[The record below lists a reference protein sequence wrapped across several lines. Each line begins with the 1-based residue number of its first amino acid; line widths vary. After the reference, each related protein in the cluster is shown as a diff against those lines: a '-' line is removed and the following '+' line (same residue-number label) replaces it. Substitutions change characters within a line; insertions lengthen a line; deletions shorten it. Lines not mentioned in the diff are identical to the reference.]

1 MTSAAAAR
9 LLAGRY
15 EVGELIGRGGMAEV
29 HAGYDARL
37 GRDVAIKILRADLAR
52 DVSFLQRFRRE
63 AQAAATL
70 NHPAIVSIF
79 DSGEE
84 MLTESGGAD
93 LSLPFIVMERVHGR
107 TLRQI
112 LHAEGPLAA
121 GEAARVMAETLSAL
135 GYSHAHGLV
144 HRDVKPANIMVDDT
158 GAVKVMDFG
167 IARAVADTA
176 ATMTNTSVVI
186 GTAQYLSPEQAQGHD
201 VDARSDVYG
210 AGCVLY
216 ELLTGRAPFIG
227 DSQVAIA
234 YQHVGE
240 EPTPPS
246 SFAPDIP
253 FELDCVVLHALAKDP
268 DERYQDAQE
277 MADDLYAVHRGAPI
291 GAAARATGQARR
303 AAGTGGLTGE
313 PATQSILDREPI
325 VIAET
330 DPHTGV
336 LPTYV
341 PAPRNRRALVALMAA
356 ILLATL
362 GVGLAIRS
370 GVVGVRQDVAV
381 PEVVNRME
389 AVAMAELSS
398 AGFAPDKRAVK
409 DLKPPGTVVSQD
421 PSPGSMRPPS
431 SRVTVF
437 VSAGPGV
444 VSVPDVSY
452 FAPSSAGQVLSN
464 QGLRVGRIKMQDS
477 AAVAK
482 GLVIATDPKAGQK
495 IDGTRAVDLLVSTGM
510 VRVPDVMGRTY
521 AEAQQ
526 LLSKVN
532 LVARRRSVISSKRV
546 GTVIWQAH
554 RKERVPSS
562 TEIDLDVVASPP
574 PTVFRTITPSPSPS
588 LSRTPDVPVPVPSA
602 TGTPRPVES

>member
-37 GRDVAIKILRADLAR
+37 GRDVAIKILRSDLAR

-63 AQAAATL
+63 AQAAAAL
-70 NHPAIVSIF
+70 NHPAIVAVF

-84 MLTESGGAD
+84 LMTESGGAK
-93 LSLPFIVMERVHGR
+93 LSVPYIVMERVHGR

-112 LHAEGPLAA
+112 LHADGPLPA

-135 GYSHAHGLV
+135 GYSHDNGLI
-144 HRDVKPANIMVDDT
+144 HRDVKPANVMVDDD

-167 IARAVADTA
+167 IARAIADTA

-227 DSQVAIA
+227 DSPVAIA

-240 EPTPPS
+240 DPQPPS
-246 SFAPDIP
+246 VFAPDIP

-268 DERYQDAQE
+268 EHRYQDAQE

-291 GAAARATGQARR
+291 GAAALATGQARR
-303 AAGTGGLTGE
+303 AAVVEAVDDPTARLLAE
-313 PATQSILDREPI
+313 RAPI
-325 VIAET
+325 VIPAA

-336 LPTYV
+336 LPDE
-341 PAPRNRRALVALMAA
+341 PPPGRNRRALAALLAA
-356 ILLATL
+356 IVLAAL
-362 GVGLAIRS
+362 GVGWAIQS

-381 PEVVNRME
+381 PAVVDRTE

-398 AGFAPDKRAVK
+398 AGFAPDKQAIKHVK
-409 DLKPPGTVVSQD
+409 PVGTVVSQD
-421 PSPGSMRPPS
+421 PSPGAMRPPS

-444 VSVPDVSY
+444 VTVADVAN
-452 FAPSSAGQVLSN
+452 FDTKSATQVLN
-464 QGLRVGRIKMQDS
+464 DQGLQVGRIKLHDS

-482 GLVIATDPKAGQK
+482 GFVIGTDPKAGQQV
-495 IDGTRAVDLLVSTGM
+495 DGTTSVELLVSTGL
-510 VRVPDVMGRTY
+510 VTVPDVMGKTY
-521 AEAQQ
+521 EEAQQ

-532 LVARRRSVISSKRV
+532 LVARRRPVTSPKRV

-554 RKERVPSS
+554 AKERVPAS
-562 TEIDLDVVASPP
+562 TEIDLDIVAAPP
-574 PTVFRTITPSPSPS
+574 PTIFRTITPSPNPP
-588 LSRTPDVPVPVPSA
+588 RTPDVPVPIPNDTA
-602 TGTPRPVES
+602 TPRPVTP